1 MISAKRLDLLHSI
14 NQDNFLLSL
23 ITLKRL
29 QGNTLSILWQENNEA
44 HNYNVQMQVRRLEQ
58 EADARFSQRLRDL
71 LSRFSQEANQALENQ
86 REILVTEV
94 TSEVWRRDEQVYDL
108 RTELSLQA
116 LHQEDVT

>member
-1 MISAKRLDLLHSI
+1 MISAKRLDLLQSI

-29 QGNTLSILWQENNEA
+29 QGNTLWQENNEA